1 LPAFTAGVITQRENS
16 VPDETMERNKEHQ
29 DKIERPQI
37 FKLLLNPKALVGGV
51 LVYAGIGIPF
61 LLKSE
66 SDIFYL
72 LKSQSPMVIGV
83 VVAIIGFVMMTSE
96 MGKFRLGKREERFV
110 DVDDKRNIESSDLQL
125 KILKDLKSLKNQ
137 TNNLTTEKVEELL
150 LKASEKKA
158 KETSELFE
166 SFENYFND
174 IRGVLIEQAHTADK
188 KASILLDKG
197 TSYSRWGIIFF
208 IVSIVA
214 WQVLSWTT
222 GFKEQYIYGI
232 VSCSLLFIFIEFLS
246 AWFLKQYRHFVDT
259 STYHI
264 KVKSIFDKYMMSF
277 LAIKTLGGDS
287 ENQEAKYQSML
298 KVLEEDIKWPET
310 YLLKNGDVSFAKE
323 ALETMTH
330 FAKAMKS
337 EVKSQSKAS

>member
-1 LPAFTAGVITQRENS
+1 MAEESVETTQEQ
-16 VPDETMERNKEHQ
+16 EAQ
-29 DKIERPQI
+29 LERPQ
-37 FKLLLNPKALVGGV
+37 LLKIMSSPKALIGGI
-51 LVYAGIGIPF
+51 LVYTGIGVPF
-61 LLKSE
+61 FLKSE
-66 SDIFYL
+66 SDLFYL
-72 LKSQSPMVIGV
+72 LKSQAPMVIGV
-83 VVAIIGFVMMTSE
+83 VVAILGIVMMTSE
-96 MGKFRLGKREERFV
+96 MSKLRISRREERFV
-110 DVDDKRNIESSDLQL
+110 DVDDKRSFESSDLQL
-125 KILKDLKSLKNQ
+125 KILKDIKSLKNQ
-137 TNNLTTEKVEELL
+137 TSSLTLEKVEELL
-150 LKASEKKA
+150 SKVSEKKA
-158 KETSELFE
+158 KEDSALFE

-174 IRGVLIEQAHTADK
+174 IRSVLIEQAHTADK

-208 IVSIVA
+208 IAAIIT
-214 WQVLSWTT
+214 WQVLAWIT

-287 ENQEAKYQSML
+287 DNQEEKYQAML

-323 ALETMTH
+323 TLETMTH

-337 EVKSQSKAS
+337 EAKSQAKSS

>member
-1 LPAFTAGVITQRENS
+1 MTEESLGKNPEQE
-16 VPDETMERNKEHQ
+16 ERS
-29 DKIERPQI
+29 ERPQL
-37 FKLLLNPKALVGGV
+37 FKMITSPKAIAGGV

-66 SDIFYL
+66 SNLIYL
-72 LKSQSPMVIGV
+72 LKSQAPMVLGV
-83 VVAIIGFVMMTSE
+83 IVAILGFVMMISE
-96 MGKFRLGKREERFV
+96 MSKLKVNRREERFV
-110 DVDDKRNIESSDLQL
+110 DVDDKRKIESSDLQL
-125 KILKDLKSLKNQ
+125 RILKDIKSLKNQ
-137 TNNLTTEKVEELL
+137 TSSLTIEKVEELL
-150 LKASEKKA
+150 IKASEKKA
-158 KETSELFE
+158 REDSALFE
-166 SFENYFND
+166 TFENYFND
-174 IRGVLIEQAHTADK
+174 IRSVLIEQAHTADK

-208 IVSIVA
+208 MIAIVA
-214 WQVLSWTT
+214 WQVLAWIT

-232 VSCSLLFIFIEFLS
+232 ISCSLLFVFIEFLS

-277 LAIKTLGGDS
+277 LAIKTLGSDS
-287 ENQEAKYQSML
+287 ENQESKYQAML

-337 EVKSQSKAS
+337 EVKNQSKSS

>member
-1 LPAFTAGVITQRENS
+1 MVKESIETNQEREIR
-16 VPDETMERNKEHQ
+16 T
-29 DKIERPQI
+29 ERPQL
-37 FKLLLNPKALVGGV
+37 FKMMSSPKAVAGGF

-61 LLKSE
+61 LLRSE
-66 SDIFYL
+66 SDIVNL
-72 LKSQSPMVIGV
+72 LKSQAPMVIGV
-83 VVAIIGFVMMTSE
+83 VVAILGFVMMTSE
-96 MGKFRLGKREERFV
+96 MSKLRIIRREERFV
-110 DVDDKRNIESSDLQL
+110 DVDDKRSTESSDMQL
-125 KILKDLKSLKNQ
+125 RILKDIKSLKNQ
-137 TNNLTTEKVEELL
+137 ANSLTSEKIEELL

-158 KETSELFE
+158 KEDSALFE

-174 IRGVLIEQAHTADK
+174 IRSVLIEQAHTADK

-197 TSYSRWGIIFF
+197 TSYSRWGIMFF
-208 IVSIVA
+208 IVAIVA
-214 WQVLSWTT
+214 WQVLAWIT

-232 VSCSLLFIFIEFLS
+232 ISCSLLFVFIEFLS

-287 ENQEAKYQSML
+287 ENQESKYHAML
-298 KVLEEDIKWPET
+298 KILEDDIKWPET

-323 ALETMTH
+323 ALETMTY

-337 EVKSQSKAS
+337 EAKSQEKSS

>member
-1 LPAFTAGVITQRENS
+1 VSEESVDTNQEQDIRPERTQLF
-16 VPDETMERNKEHQ
+16 
-29 DKIERPQI
+29 KII
-37 FKLLLNPKALVGGV
+37 SSPKALAGAV

-66 SDIFYL
+66 SDLVSL
-72 LKSQSPMVIGV
+72 LKSQAPMVIGI
-83 VVAIIGFVMMTSE
+83 VVAILGFVMMSSE
-96 MGKFRLGKREERFV
+96 MSKLRVSRREERFV
-110 DVDDKRNIESSDLQL
+110 DVDEKRSADSSDLQL
-125 KILKDLKSLKNQ
+125 KILKDIKLLQNQ
-137 TNNLTTEKVEELL
+137 TSSLTSEKIEELL

-158 KETSELFE
+158 KESSALFE

-174 IRGVLIEQAHTADK
+174 IRNVLIEQAHTADR

-197 TSYSRWGIIFF
+197 TSYSRWGIMLF
-208 IVSIVA
+208 IVAIIV
-214 WQVLSWTT
+214 WQVLSWIT

-232 VSCSLLFIFIEFLS
+232 ISSSLLFIFIEFLS

-277 LAIKTLGGDS
+277 LAIKTLGNDS
-287 ENQEAKYQSML
+287 ENQESKYQAML
-298 KVLEEDIKWPET
+298 KILEGDIKWPET
-310 YLLKNGDVSFAKE
+310 YLLKNSDVSFAKE

-337 EVKSQSKAS
+337 ETKNQVKSS

>member
-1 LPAFTAGVITQRENS
+1 MAEEAVETNS
-16 VPDETMERNKEHQ
+16 EQEVRT
-29 DKIERPQI
+29 ERPQLI
-37 FKLLLNPKALVGGV
+37 KLMTNPKALFGAI

-61 LLKSE
+61 LLRSE
-66 SDIFYL
+66 SDLIYL
-72 LKSQSPMVIGV
+72 LKSQAPMVIGV
-83 VVAIIGFVMMTSE
+83 VVALLGFVMMTSE
-96 MGKFRLGKREERFV
+96 ISKLRISRKEERFV
-110 DVDDKRNIESSDLQL
+110 DVDDKRNIENSDLQL
-125 KILKDLKSLKNQ
+125 KILKDIKSLKNQ
-137 TNNLTTEKVEELL
+137 SNNLTSEKIEELL
-150 LKASEKKA
+150 SKASEKKA
-158 KETSELFE
+158 KEESALFE

-174 IRGVLIEQAHTADK
+174 IRGVLVEQAHTADK

-208 IVSIVA
+208 ITAIIA
-214 WQVLSWTT
+214 WQVLSWIT

-277 LAIKTLGGDS
+277 LAIKTLGGESD
-287 ENQEAKYQSML
+287 NQESKYQAML
-298 KVLEEDIKWPET
+298 KILEEDIKWPET

-337 EVKSQSKAS
+337 EAKSQAKSS